1 MAHGPPLRCRE
12 KSVFR
17 TSRMSTLRGRPPR
30 VLCWAGGIMG
40 STMAHGASVRSDIY
54 FFRYWFSLAILAHSS
69 TDGICANYLINLLF
83 CQALFPDS
91 LYVWH
96 QSQEQKRH
104 VIAQSMPER
113 RDDA

>member
-1 MAHGPPLRCRE
+1 MLT
-12 KSVFR
+12 F
-17 TSRMSTLRGRPPR
+17 RGRPPR
-30 VLCWAGGIMG
+30 GCCLAGGSIG
-40 STMAHGASVRSDIY
+40 PKMAHCSSVKSEGYFLRCRS
-54 FFRYWFSLAILAHSS
+54 FCTMCAHSS